1 MTEYFNTVYRLI
13 LMFLPFRKAQHSK
26 TAMTA
31 EETLPT
37 ESEAIWKAE
46 ALQTLGVVSSHCLH
60 EVH

>member
-1 MTEYFNTVYRLI
+1 
-13 LMFLPFRKAQHSK
+13 MFLPFRKAQHSK